1 MMTARQ
7 ISDFLFTHDD
17 DKIYVGIDGIVPR
30 LVTDFS
36 SAILDGDLLDNDLA
50 FVVLHGPQLH
60 TVDRISIEGS
70 GSRGFT
76 VKDIKSYK
84 DGFWLVFSI
93 FMPRG

>member
-36 SAILDGDLLDNDLA
+36 SAILDGDLLDNVLA
-50 FVVLHGPQLH
+50 
-60 TVDRISIEGS
+60 
-70 GSRGFT
+70 
-76 VKDIKSYK
+76 Y
-84 DGFWLVFSI
+84 
-93 FMPRG
+93 